1 MTAFAFILGC
11 VPLWTAAGAGAIARR
26 VLGTAVIGGMLAAS
40 LIAIFFIPVSF
51 DVVEKFGLL
60 FDRKDR
66 NAAAAP
72 KLGTVE

>member
-40 LIAIFFIPVSF
+40 LITIFFIPVSF

-60 FDRKDR
+60 FDKKDP
-66 NAAAAP
+66 NAIPAP
-72 KLGTVE
+72 KLGRAE